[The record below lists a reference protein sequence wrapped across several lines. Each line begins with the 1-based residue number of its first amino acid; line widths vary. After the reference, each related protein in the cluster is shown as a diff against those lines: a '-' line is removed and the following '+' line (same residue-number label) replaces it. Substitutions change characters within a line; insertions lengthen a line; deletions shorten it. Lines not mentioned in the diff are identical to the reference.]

1 MEFQEAWPYV
11 VGVYMSIWAVLLI
24 YVVVLQ
30 KKLAAVKRELASL
43 SKAVERKG

>member
-24 YVVVLQ
+24 YVIIMQ
-30 KKLAAVKRELASL
+30 SKLAAVKRELASL
-43 SKAVERKG
+43 SKAIERKV

>member
-24 YVVVLQ
+24 YVIVLQ
-30 KKLAAVKRELASL
+30 KKLAAVKRELGSL